1 MNSVN
6 SRPYH
11 HGNLREEMLRIAV
24 ELTAEHGPD
33 GLGLRMVARQA
44 GVSPSAA
51 YRHFTGIDQLL
62 EEVRG
67 RVLAALGRRVHEA
80 LDEAADRSP
89 EEQLR
94 AVGRGYVGFAVQDP
108 LLFRSMSSGFFP
120 VDGRWEGT
128 PLGDLLHLVEEVL
141 PASQRA
147 TATERAVALW
157 SMVHG
162 FSILCT
168 QGALKDVE
176 PDRRRVLLESALD
189 LAVRGLVA

>member
-24 ELTAEHGPD
+24 ELTARHGPE
-33 GLGLRMVARQA
+33 GLGLRMIAREA

-62 EEVRG
+62 DEVRSH
-67 RVLAALGRRVHEA
+67 VLAALGRRVHEA
-80 LDEAADRSP
+80 LEEAGDRSP

-108 LLFRSMSSGFFP
+108 LLFRSMSSGFSP
-120 VDGRWEGT
+120 VDGRWDGT
-128 PLGDLLHLVEEVL
+128 PLGELLHLVEELL
-141 PASQRA
+141 PPSQHCA
-147 TATERAVALW
+147 ATERALALW

-162 FSILCT
+162 FAILCT

-176 PDRRRVLLESALD
+176 PDRRRVLLECTLD
-189 LAVRGLVA
+189 LGVRGLVA